1 MTFPAL
7 RQSLLERGLI
17 DAEHRLTPAGNVYV
31 DEMLRELPRVVGVRR
46 GR

>member
-1 MTFPAL
+1 MT
-7 RQSLLERGLI
+7 ERIKAIL